1 MQMSRYP
8 QLLLCYA
15 TEHLRLGYLEIGIHT
30 EGIYRAGPVRRE
42 EGWEDPRLGGQLCAV
57 VNETSALPSL

>member
-15 TEHLRLGYLEIGIHT
+15 TELLRLGYLEIGIHT
-30 EGIYRAGPVRRE
+30 EGIYRAGPIMWE
-42 EGWEDPRLGGQLCAV
+42 EGWEDPRLGDSCVQW
-57 VNETSALPSL
+57 